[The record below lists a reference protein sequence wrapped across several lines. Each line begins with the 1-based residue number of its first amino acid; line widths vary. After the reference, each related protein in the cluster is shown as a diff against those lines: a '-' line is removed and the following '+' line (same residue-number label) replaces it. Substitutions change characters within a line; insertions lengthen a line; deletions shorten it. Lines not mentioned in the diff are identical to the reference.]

1 MTGTTRAV
9 PWAVGVSRVAVL
21 TGAGVSTDSGI
32 PDYRGP
38 QGVWTRDPSLASAFT
53 YKAFMADAALRARF
67 WKAYAGHAA
76 FTAEPN
82 AAHHAIA
89 ALEETSAA
97 VRVLTQNVDGLHQK
111 AGSSPRKVLELHGTM
126 HEVVCTGCARRSPTR
141 ETLDRG
147 ETDPRCVH
155 CGAILKLAVVM
166 FGQHLDAEVAGL
178 AQRIAA
184 HSGLM
189 LVVGTSLQVEPV
201 ASLCAVAVNAGNR
214 LVIVNRD
221 PTPYDD
227 IADEVIRE
235 PIGVVL
241 PQIAAAVAASAK
253 RSA

>member
-1 MTGTTRAV
+1 MR
-9 PWAVGVSRVAVL
+9 GVTRVAVL

-38 QGVWTRDPSLASAFT
+38 SGVWTRDPSLANAFT
-53 YKAFMADAALRARF
+53 YKAFMAEAALRRRF
-67 WKAYAGHAA
+67 WLAYVGHAA
-76 FTAEPN
+76 WGAEPN
-82 AAHHAIA
+82 VGHRAIA
-89 ALEETSAA
+89 ALERAGVA
-97 VRVLTQNVDGLHQK
+97 VRVLTQNVDGLHQR

-126 HEVVCTGCARRSPTR
+126 HEVVCTGCGRRTPSRDTLARV
-141 ETLDRG
+141 EQGD
-147 ETDPRCVH
+147 TDPRCVD
-155 CGAILKLAVVM
+155 CGRILRLAVVM
-166 FGQHLDAEVAGL
+166 FGQHLDADVAGH

-189 LVVGTSLQVEPV
+189 LAVGTSLRVEPV

-235 PIGVVL
+235 PIGTAL
-241 PQIAAAVAASAK
+241 PSIVAELSATRGAA
-253 RSA
+253 